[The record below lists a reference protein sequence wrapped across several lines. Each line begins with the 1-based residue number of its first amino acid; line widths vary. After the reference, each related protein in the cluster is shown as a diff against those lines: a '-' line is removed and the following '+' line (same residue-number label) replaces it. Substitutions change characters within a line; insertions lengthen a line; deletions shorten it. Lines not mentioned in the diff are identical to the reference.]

1 MKDCDMDE
9 KDQSQSATAT
19 AASLPDLGL
28 FVELGSQGRKDIAR
42 LKEGK
47 GVLAQDIKA
56 AVYQWHQELGIDP
69 AAAVVP
75 VVLLYRRDR

>member
-1 MKDCDMDE
+1 MDE
-9 KDQSQSATAT
+9 NDQSQSSTTT
-19 AASLPDLGL
+19 AASLPNVGL
-28 FVELGSQGRKDIAR
+28 FVELGSQGRKEIAR
-42 LKEGK
+42 LNEGK
-47 GVLAQDIKA
+47 GDLARQIKT

>member
-1 MKDCDMDE
+1 MDE
-9 KDQSQSATAT
+9 NDQSQSSTTT
-19 AASLPDLGL
+19 AASLPDVGL
-28 FVELGSQGRKDIAR
+28 FVELGSQERKEIAR

-47 GVLAQDIKA
+47 GDLARQIKT

-69 AAAVVP
+69 ATAVVP